1 MMEQQYGHAAG
12 RNIQHFDHSFKAE
25 IHTTSG
31 NLIETAFGS
40 CRYIYLTLNFTI
52 LNFPTKY

>member
-1 MMEQQYGHAAG
+1 MGNQASQLGDEPSSNEVYGHAAG

-31 NLIETAFGS
+31 ALIETNFGS
-40 CRYIYLTLNFTI
+40 CR
-52 LNFPTKY
+52 